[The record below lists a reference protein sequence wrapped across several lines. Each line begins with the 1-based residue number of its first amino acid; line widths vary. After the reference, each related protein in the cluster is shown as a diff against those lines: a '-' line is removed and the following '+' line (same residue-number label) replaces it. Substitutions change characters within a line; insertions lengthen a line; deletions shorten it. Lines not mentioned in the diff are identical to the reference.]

1 MKTAE
6 QAIHDILW
14 KSLSAKVD
22 GNIHESRPM
31 DEVGYPFIDFEE
43 FQTDYSGTK
52 SGAISKVSANL
63 NVWDTEAN
71 RKNVSDICGSVFE
84 LSSYLQEAYGFKVSL
99 RVQDSNIRIVQDRTV
114 TPSLWRGI
122 VTLVFDVL

>member
-22 GNIHESRPM
+22 GNIYESRPM
-31 DEVGYPFIDFEE
+31 NEVGYPFIDFEE

-52 SGAISKVSANL
+52 SGAIPKVSANL

-84 LSSYLQEAYGFKVSL
+84 FSSYLQEAYGFKVSL

>member
-43 FQTDYSGTK
+43 FQTDYSSTK

>member
-6 QAIHDILW
+6 QAIHDVLW
-14 KSLSAKVD
+14 KSLSSRVY
-22 GNIHESRPM
+22 GNIYESRPM
-31 DEVGYPFIDFEE
+31 NEVGYPFIDFEE